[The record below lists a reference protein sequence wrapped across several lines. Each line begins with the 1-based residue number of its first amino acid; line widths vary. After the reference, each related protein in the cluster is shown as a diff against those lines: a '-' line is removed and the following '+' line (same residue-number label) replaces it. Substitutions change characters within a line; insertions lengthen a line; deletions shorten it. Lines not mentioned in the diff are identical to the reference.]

1 MALELSELRSFLVLA
16 QHLHFG
22 EAAQALHV
30 SQPAL
35 TKQIQKLEAKV
46 EGPLLVRGYRRVS
59 LTPAGEILR
68 DRAQSLLR
76 EAEMAEEMAR
86 LAVQG
91 KAGLLRIGFGIA
103 SLAAGLPDILTRFR
117 QHFPAVQVS
126 MRDMPTPDQI
136 EALEQGDIDVG
147 FVRLPVERPDLVTVP
162 VLEERLVAAIP
173 QGMPYR
179 KGLACLRNEPFV
191 VIARSVSASYV
202 DHVVRTCRAAGF
214 SPRIVQEVNEL
225 FTVLSLVR
233 GGVGV
238 SLVPRSA
245 NLMHVP
251 NVRLLDTG
259 LDEAKWKI
267 GLAWRKADP
276 LDPLVHN
283 FIRLVRQ
290 PRSVATPGGA
300 LKSSR

>member
-1 MALELSELRSFLVLA
+1 MALELSELRSFVVLA
-16 QHLHFG
+16 QRLHFG
-22 EAAQALHV
+22 EAAEALHV

-46 EGPLLVRGYRRVS
+46 QGPLLVRGYRRVS

-76 EAEMAEEMAR
+76 EAEMAQEIAR

-117 QHFPAVQVS
+117 RHFPAVQVS
-126 MRDMPTPDQI
+126 MRDMSTPNQI

-147 FVRLPVERPDLVTVP
+147 FVRLPVERPALVTVP

-179 KGLACLRNEPFV
+179 RGLASLRNEPFV
-191 VIARSVSASYV
+191 VIARSVSVSFV
-202 DHVVRTCRAAGF
+202 DHLVRTCRAAGF
-214 SPRIVQEVNEL
+214 SPRIVQEANEL

-290 PRSVATPGGA
+290 PRSVARAAA

>member
-16 QHLHFG
+16 HHLHFG
-22 EAAQALHV
+22 EAAEALHV

-35 TKQIQKLEAKV
+35 TKQIQKLESKV
-46 EGPLLVRGYRRVS
+46 EGRLLVRGYRRVC

-76 EAEMAEEMAR
+76 EAAMAEEMAR
-86 LAVQG
+86 LAVHG

-103 SLAAGLPDILTRFR
+103 SLAAGLPDILARFR
-117 QHFPAVQVS
+117 QSFPAVQVS
-126 MRDMPTPDQI
+126 MRDMSTPNQI
-136 EALEQGDIDVG
+136 EALEQREIDVG
-147 FVRLPVERPDLVTVP
+147 FVRLPVERSDLVTVP

-173 QGMPYR
+173 QGMSYR

-191 VIARSVSASYV
+191 VIARSVSASFV
-202 DHVVRTCRAAGF
+202 DHLVRTCRAAGF
-214 SPRIVQEVNEL
+214 SPRIVQEAGEL
-225 FTVLSLVR
+225 FTVLNLVR

-245 NLMHVP
+245 KLMHVP

-267 GLAWRKADP
+267 GLAWRRADP
-276 LDPLVHN
+276 LDPLVYN

-290 PRSVATPGGA
+290 TRSVAPTEA
-300 LKSSR
+300 LKSSSQ